1 MNKLLSLAVSLLFFS
16 TSASALDY
24 GLGVKAGTVG
34 IGLDISVSLTQTV
47 NARLSLTNISIDA
60 QTETVTVGD
69 SGGQGDIDASLDF
82 DFGANA
88 LLFDWYVFDGTFH
101 LTAGMMKNN
110 GKIDFSGNLVSGIT
124 VDGETLSPDDINGA
138 IGGSISLGDSFQPYL
153 GVGWGRKAGYD
164 PGFSITADIGIA
176 LLDPK
181 VELSA
186 VVNTAGTNNL
196 NQGALDERMAAVSRD
211 AENDLSQL
219 EAWPILAIG
228 VNYAF

>member
-1 MNKLLSLAVSLLFFS
+1 MKKLLSLAVSLLFFT
-16 TSASALDY
+16 TSANALDY

-34 IGLDISVSLTQTV
+34 IGLDISVALTQSV
-47 NARLSLTNISIDA
+47 NARLSLTNIDIEGQD
-60 QTETVTVGD
+60 ETIRVGD
-69 SGGQGDIDASLDF
+69 SGAEGDLDSSLDF
-82 DFGANA
+82 DFGATA

-101 LTAGMMKNN
+101 LTAGLMKNN
-110 GKIDFSGNLVSGIT
+110 GKIAFSGDLVSGIT
-124 VDGETLSPDDINGA
+124 VDGGALSPDDINGA
-138 IGGSISLGDSFQPYL
+138 IGGDISLGDSFQPYL

-181 VELSA
+181 VNLSA
-186 VVNTAGTNNL
+186 VVNAAGTNNL
-196 NQGALDERMAAVSRD
+196 SQAELDEDMASISRD